1 MCSDSVIDFVDRNGR
16 RLDSEARLNGVD
28 AALKFVNHARRC
40 GVEDLYFTNTPTV
53 DVRYYA
59 VGFENGYDMAI
70 KACCTPTPETLTDWL
85 KGEVERSGPV
95 FEYYEIDEDELYSV
109 YDCDNLGAWPVFGL
123 DAAPGSRLENRE
135 PQARPMGVTES
146 TDAGMGAGCPSCYLV
161 DKTGFSLTSGPQFKD
176 INEGEVFLRFA
187 REHGVDDLYLTM
199 NPAGYAWIRH
209 ERTGRYVIYLTNDER
224 EVLDITGDVT
234 AAAIEGLLRERPERD
249 PNSTILGYIEV
260 ADDYELGND

>member
-16 RLDSEARLNGVD
+16 RLDSEAKLNGVD

-59 VGFENGYDMAI
+59 VGFENGYGMAI
-70 KACCTPTPETLTDWL
+70 KACCTPTPKMLADWL
-85 KGEVERSGPV
+85 KDEVEQSGPV
-95 FEYYEIDEDELYSV
+95 FEYYEIDEIELCAG
-109 YDCDNLGAWPVFGL
+109 YDCDNLDTCPVLGL
-123 DAAPGSRLENRE
+123 DAAPGDCRENQV
-135 PQARPMGVTES
+135 PSARPVDGPES
-146 TDAGMGAGCPSCYLV
+146 ADASTGTGCPGYYLV
-161 DKTGFSLTSGPQFKD
+161 DKIGFSLTSGPQFKD

-187 REHGVDDLYLTM
+187 RAQGVNDLYLTA
-199 NPAGYAWIRH
+199 NPAGYDWFCH
-209 ERTGRYVIYLTNDER
+209 ERTGRYVIYFTNEER

-234 AAAIEGLLRERPERD
+234 AAAIEGLLRERPERYPD
-249 PNSTILGYIEV
+249 NTILGYIEV